1 MSVLVL
7 NQPVCQCLSCQHGFT
22 THNAAPSGIR
32 EVPEDD
38 PMLDGMRIGEL
49 VANERRKGIAEMH
62 TAPAGEVVERYATDP
77 NHGESFTMN
86 EVADDWPPRL
96 DYAEMSRMTPPDFLP
111 VG

>member
-7 NQPVCQCLSCQHGFT
+7 NQPTCQCSSCQSGYGCG

-32 EVPEDD
+32 EVPDDD

-49 VANERRKGIAEMH
+49 VANERRKAIS
-62 TAPAGEVVERYATDP
+62 APAPAAEVVERYAADP
-77 NHGESFTMN
+77 HHGENFTVN
-86 EVADDWPPRL
+86 EVTEEWPPRL
-96 DYAEMSRMTPPDFLP
+96 DYAEISRMTPSDLLP